1 MTQPSAASHSSKL
14 TRRRFLQMMAGS
26 VTLAGGGGFYTR
38 FVEPGWLD
46 VTQIP
51 LVISGLAP
59 TLAGLRMAQI
69 SDIHLSQHTSPQRLL
84 DAVDAVNKL
93 APDLILITGDFV
105 GGSAQF
111 GPGLIDPLRQLTAPA
126 FAILGNHDHWTGV
139 ERIGGYLAET
149 PVTLL
154 RNQGVSVADGLW
166 LAGIDDVWAG
176 RPDLSAAVRDA
187 PAGATTLLM
196 AHEPDYFDQVIA
208 ADAPVAVQFSGH
220 SHGGQVRLPGI
231 GAPVL
236 PYLGQKY
243 PIGLRAV
250 GQRQVYTNRGLG
262 VWPLPYRFN
271 CRPEITLFVLEAPLL
286 PG

>member
-1 MTQPSAASHSSKL
+1 
-14 TRRRFLQMMAGS
+14 MMAGS
-26 VTLAGGGGFYTR
+26 AAMAGGGGLYTR

-46 VTQIP
+46 VTEIP
-51 LVISGLAP
+51 LAIPGLAP
-59 TLAGLRMAQI
+59 ALAGMRIAQI

-84 DAVDAVNKL
+84 DAVNAVNHL
-93 APDLILITGDFV
+93 APDLLLITGDFV
-105 GGSAQF
+105 GGSASYW
-111 GPGLIDPLRQLTAPA
+111 PGVIDPLRKLDAPT
-126 FAILGNHDHWTGV
+126 FAIFGNHDYYTDPAEV
-139 ERIGGYLAET
+139 YGYLAET

-166 LAGIDDVWAG
+166 LAGVDDVWVG
-176 RPDLSAAVRDA
+176 RPDLKATLRDA

-231 GAPVL
+231 GAPML
-236 PYLGQKY
+236 PYLGEKY
-243 PIGLRAV
+243 PMGLRRV

-271 CRPEITLFVLEAPLL
+271 CRPEITLFVLEAALL